1 MATSGWPE
9 GIAVLLAGLGL
20 LLAEAAI
27 GLHDV
32 LHDLVPDDVAR
43 PQMDELEPLDPLE
56 DLLHHD
62 QAGTLAR
69 WQVDLR
75 DVAVD
80 HGARPEP
87 ETCEEHL
94 HLFR

>member
-27 GLHDV
+27 GFHDV

-43 PQMDELEPLDPLE
+43 PQVDELEPLDPLE
-56 DLLHHD
+56 DLLDHD
-62 QAGTLAR
+62 QAGALAGR
-69 WQVDLR
+69 EVDLR
-75 DVAVD
+75 DVTVD
-80 HGARPEP
+80 HGARSEAEP
-87 ETCEEHL
+87 REEHL